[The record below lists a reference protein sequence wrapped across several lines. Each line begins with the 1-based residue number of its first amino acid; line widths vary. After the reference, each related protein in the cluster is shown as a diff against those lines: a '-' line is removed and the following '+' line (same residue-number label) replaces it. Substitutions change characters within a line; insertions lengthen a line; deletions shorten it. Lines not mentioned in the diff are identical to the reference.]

1 MLLQCQ
7 TTKAEQGGLD
17 RQLTRD
23 TRERGTRARDFALLC
38 TLKNC
43 TCLAGS
49 GDNDTMR

>member
-1 MLLQCQ
+1 MLLQCR

-38 TLKNC
+38 KLKNC

-49 GDNDTMR
+49 GVNNAMR